1 MREFIDLNLK
11 AKSETL
17 QDMLMKAASLG
28 FTKVGVD
35 VDCVESGLDIVSR
48 VNLAPRNVNELSR
61 DLKKYRRRV
70 EIISV
75 QCNNIKVARQAAKD
89 HRVDIISF
97 PEYRNGKRRV
107 WLDRQEANLAS
118 GSNIVYEFLFSDLLG
133 KSDVAAS
140 KVIHN
145 WGMELSNARKHD
157 IPVIVSSGA
166 CSVYELREPRAL
178 ASMMVL
184 LEVDEDEALDMVST
198 TPLKLVE
205 RNRRKLDSGY
215 VAPGV
220 RVV

>member
-1 MREFIDLNLK
+1 MRKFIDLNLK
-11 AKSETL
+11 ATGETL
-17 QDMLMKAASLG
+17 QEMLVKAGNLG

-35 VDCVESGLDIVSR
+35 IEGVESDLDIVSR
-48 VNLAPRNVNELSR
+48 VNLTPRNVNELSR
-61 DLKKYRRRV
+61 GLKKYRRRV
-70 EIISV
+70 EVISV

-118 GSNIVYEFLFSDLLG
+118 ESNIVYEFLFSDLLG
-133 KSDVAAS
+133 KNEVSTS

-145 WGMELSNARKHD
+145 WGMELSNALKHD

-166 CSVYELREPRAL
+166 RSVLELREPRAL

-184 LEVDEDEALDMVST
+184 LDVDEDKALDMVST

-205 RNRRKLDSGY
+205 RNRRKLGDGY
-215 VAPGV
+215 VSPGV

>member
-11 AKSETL
+11 ATGKNLEE
-17 QDMLMKAASLG
+17 MLEKAGKLG
-28 FTKVGVD
+28 FTKVGVEIKGVASD
-35 VDCVESGLDIVSR
+35 LDIVSR
-48 VNLAPRNVNELSR
+48 VNLTPRNTNELSR
-61 DLKKYRRRV
+61 DLKKYRKRF

-97 PEYRNGKRRV
+97 PAYRNGKRRV

-118 GSNIVYEFLFSDLLG
+118 GSNVVYELLFSDLLG
-133 KSDVAAS
+133 KSGVSAS
-140 KVIHN
+140 KVIYN
-145 WGMELSNARKHD
+145 WSMELSNARKHD

-166 CSVYELREPRAL
+166 CSVLEMREPRAL

-184 LEVDEDEALDMVST
+184 LDVDEDEALDMVSV

-205 RNRRKLDSGY
+205 RNRRKLDDDFIS
-215 VAPGV
+215 PGV